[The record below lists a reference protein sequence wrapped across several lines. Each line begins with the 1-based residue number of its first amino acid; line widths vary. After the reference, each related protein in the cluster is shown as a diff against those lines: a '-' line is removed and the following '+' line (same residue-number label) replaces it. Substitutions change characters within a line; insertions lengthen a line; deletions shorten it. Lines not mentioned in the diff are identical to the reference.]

1 MRRFLELGNG
11 VYVVFGDDGLVY
23 LGAKM
28 NNNVYADT
36 SRRYN
41 RLHSYKNGLMLLN
54 DETQEYVS
62 VTGDNSEIKYGRGYV
77 AIETDIIAN
86 EGIYT
91 MRNGILTGE
100 DAIIYVVKKYG
111 DTEIIHNLLGV
122 LLSGRVEEQPKTEQN
137 VTESDLFGLLYSL

>member
-11 VYVVFGDDGLVY
+11 VYVVFGDDGLMY

-36 SRRYN
+36 SRRYSN
-41 RLHSYKNGLMLLN
+41 LHCFKGGILLLN
-54 DETQEYVS
+54 KAENTYV
-62 VTGDNSEIKYGRGYV
+62 VLKDDANEIMYGTGFVDIG
-77 AIETDIIAN
+77 TDIFVSN
-86 EGIYT
+86 GIYT
-91 MRNGILTGE
+91 LMDGFISGE
-100 DAIIYVVKKYG
+100 DAIIYVVKRYG
-111 DTEIIHNLLGV
+111 DTEIIHDLLGV